1 MSFSARKRR
10 HSISGA
16 FVFLLL
22 GVFAV
27 MSTVLVLF
35 GAQAYRNIV
44 DRTAV
49 HNQTRI
55 LQSFVRNAVL
65 AEDVAGA
72 LAVDEVDGLPV
83 LTVTDASIGYVK
95 YIYVYDGALRELF
108 IAESREFEPEQGE
121 VICAAASMTPV
132 LSDGLLTVELTDENG
147 NGSTMTL
154 ALRCAT

>member
-1 MSFSARKRR
+1 MSFRAGKRS
-10 HSISGA
+10 HSIAGA

-27 MSTVLVLF
+27 MSTMLVLF
-35 GAQAYRNIV
+35 GAQAYRNTV
-44 DRTAV
+44 EETAG
-49 HNQTRI
+49 HNQARI

-72 LAVDEVDGLPV
+72 LAVEEAAGLPV
-83 LTVTDASIGYVK
+83 LTVTDESIGYVK

-108 IAESREFEPEQGE
+108 ISADREFEPEQGE
-121 VICAAASMTPV
+121 PICAAAAMSPS
-132 LSDGLLTVELTDENG
+132 LSGGLLTVELTDENG
-147 NGSTMTL
+147 GASTMTL